1 MAVKRLEDRRNAE
14 PPANEDMIIIAK
26 NNSKSVN
33 WLKKMTKY
41 NDQAIAVAIQ
51 PAAKR
56 RIPNRPADAD
66 LLLLSF
72 HTA

>member
-1 MAVKRLEDRRNAE
+1 MAVKRLDDKRNAE
-14 PPANEDMIIIAK
+14 PPANEDMMIIAK
-26 NNSKSVN
+26 NSSESVN
-33 WLKKMTKY
+33 RLKKMTRY
-41 NDQAIAVAIQ
+41 NDQAIAVTIQ

-56 RIPNRPADAD
+56 RIPNRPADAN